1 MPIINIK
8 HINDHITCG
17 IWEIVEDVAPLRR
30 EVCLS
35 DTESIEYEKIQ
46 NIKRRKEWLSARHAL
61 MAICRKLK
69 LDYKGT
75 DKDDHKK
82 PHLVGLSGY
91 ISLSHSFP
99 YATALL
105 NTQDPCGIDIE
116 QAKAAFTHVSSR
128 FLNEEEQNRISGDPL
143 YLCSAWAAK
152 EVLFKLHGKRSL
164 SFRNNLSLSPYS
176 LQHEGQI
183 DGHIKLDTGIKNY
196 LLQYFQ
202 LDGYIVC
209 YST

>member
-1 MPIINIK
+1 MPIVNIK
-8 HINDHITCG
+8 HINDHVTCG
-17 IWEIVEDVAPLRR
+17 IWKIEENTESLRR

-35 DTESIEYEKIQ
+35 HTESIEYEKIQ
-46 NIKRRKEWLSARHAL
+46 NVKRRKEWLSARNAL

-69 LDYKGT
+69 IDYKGT
-75 DKDDHKK
+75 YKDDHNK
-82 PHLVGLSGY
+82 PHLIGVPGY

-116 QAKAAFTHVSSR
+116 QAKPAFTHVSQR
-128 FLNEEEQNRISGDPL
+128 FLNEEELNRISGDPL

-152 EVLFKLHGKRSL
+152 EVLFKIHGRKSL
-164 SFRNNLSLSPYS
+164 SFKNNLSLSPYK

-183 DGHIKLDTGIKNY
+183 DGHIKLDMGVKNY